1 LADLVFSSGLEAGMS
16 MNDSVRRGAD
26 MTVQF
31 GKLLG
36 AVSLIVTLAV
46 SSWAQFFGPGFWWL
60 LGMQGLEDRLTEK
73 IDAKFDPIA
82 ADVAFILQNMPAPK
96 VVDWDESVARQA
108 AACNVEYC
116 EYILGGSRTLY
127 GETCGRPKIVR
138 VELRATDGRMF
149 DIAFDPNWIP
159 IELRRLPVT
168 FSVPL
173 IIPSFAPPGA
183 YTWRSLQM
191 YETCSGVGE
200 PIVRNSLDSRL
211 KCDG

>member
-1 LADLVFSSGLEAGMS
+1 MS
-16 MNDSVRRGAD
+16 MNDSARRGAD
-26 MTVQF
+26 ITVQL

-60 LGMQGLEDRLTEK
+60 LGMQGLEERLSQS

-82 ADVAFILQNMPAPK
+82 ADVAFILTNMPAPK
-96 VVDWDESVARQA
+96 VVDWDESVGRQA
-108 AACNVEYC
+108 GDCTVEHC
-116 EYILGGSRTLY
+116 EYILGGSRTPY
-127 GETCGRPKIVR
+127 GETCGKPKIVR

-149 DIAFDPNWIP
+149 DIAFDPAWMP
-159 IELRRLPVT
+159 VELRRMPVT

-173 IIPSFAPPGA
+173 LIPSFAPPGA

-191 YETCSGVGE
+191 YETCTGIGE
-200 PIVRNSLDSRL
+200 PITRNSPWWPLRIDPS
-211 KCDG
+211 